1 MPHPSHPATRGS
13 IAAGHPLTVEAGME
27 MFRLGGNAFD
37 AVVAAVCASFIAE
50 PMLTSPAGGGF
61 LLAHA
66 QSGQDILF
74 DFFTQTPG
82 QKRNPAEV
90 DFYPVLVDFGGV
102 LQEFHIGLGS
112 IATPGMMA
120 GLFRVQQQLGRLPWS
135 VVLEPAIHLARQGVE
150 VTTFQAYNLKIL
162 SPIIFASAAARH
174 LYMPGGTLVRA
185 GDRLVL
191 SDLANTLEELASGG
205 ADSFYRGDIAHQIV
219 KDCQAQGGYLTQTD
233 LEQYRVIER
242 KPLKTNYR
250 GHTVITNPPPSAG
263 GTLIA
268 FAFRLLEQAD
278 LSRFKFGSI
287 AHLQI
292 LADTMR
298 LTNMARLAGYDQQL
312 DQPDFADR
320 FLAAEHLAQ
329 YEQLR
334 TCRAGLNSGNAIQW
348 ENSPWENKWGS
359 TTHVSAIDQDG
370 NAASMTSSNGEGSSY
385 VIPGTGIMMNNMLGE
400 SDLHPIGFHQWRENV
415 RIASMMAPTMI
426 LQNGQPEIVLGS
438 GGSNRIRTAIL
449 QVISNLLDFKMPVA
463 EAVAAPRVHWE
474 NGIFNLEPGLLPDE
488 IHFSV
493 QGAEPFRAG
502 SLPNRSPF
510 NQFPFDQTVECWQSQ
525 NMFFGGVHAVT
536 SSQGNMTGAGDAR
549 RGGAVGVVESRL
561 EPS

>member
-1 MPHPSHPATRGS
+1 
-13 IAAGHPLTVEAGME
+13 ME

-37 AVVAAVCASFIAE
+37 AVVGAACAAFVAE

-61 LLAHA
+61 LLAHS

-74 DFFTQTPG
+74 DFFTQTPV
-82 QKRNPAEV
+82 QKRNAAEV
-90 DFYPVLVDFGGV
+90 DFYPALVDFGGV

-135 VVLEPAIHLARQGVE
+135 VVLEPAIHLARQGIE
-150 VTTFQAYNLKIL
+150 VTSFQAYSLEIL
-162 SPIIFASAAARH
+162 SPIVFASAAARH
-174 LYMPGGTLVRA
+174 LYAPQGKLLQA
-185 GDRLVL
+185 GDRMVL
-191 SDLANTLEELASGG
+191 SDLADALSEMAIEGV
-205 ADSFYRGDIAHQIV
+205 DSFYWGDIARQIV
-219 KDCQAQGGYLTQTD
+219 KDCQAQGGYLTQAD
-233 LEQYRVIER
+233 LEQYQVIER
-242 KPLKTNYR
+242 KPLKIFYR
-250 GHTVITNPPPSAG
+250 GHTAMTNPPPSAG

-268 FAFRLLEQAD
+268 FALKLLEQEE
-278 LSRFKFGSI
+278 LSRLKFGSI
-287 AHLQI
+287 AHLRI

-298 LTNMARLAGYDQQL
+298 LTNAARRAGYDPQL
-312 DQPDFADR
+312 DQPGFADR
-320 FLAAEHLAQ
+320 FLSAEHLADYQ
-329 YEQLR
+329 RLR
-334 TCRAGLNSGNAIQW
+334 TCSANNW
-348 ENSPWENKWGS
+348 DNKWGS

-400 SDLHPIGFHQWRENV
+400 ADLHPIGFHQWRENV

-426 LQNGQPEIVLGS
+426 LQNEQPEIVLGS

-449 QVISNLLDFKMPVA
+449 QVISNLIDFRMSVV

-488 IHFSV
+488 VHFSV
-493 QGAEPFRAG
+493 EGAEPHRAG

-510 NQFPFDQTVECWQSQ
+510 NQFPFDQTVECWQAQ
-525 NMFFGGVHAVT
+525 NMFFGGVHVVT
-536 SSQGNMTGAGDAR
+536 SSEGSMTGAGDAR
-549 RGGAVGVVESRL
+549 RAGTVGVVEDVAK
-561 EPS
+561 